1 MRHHLRGRAVRL
13 CSLAAGAATA
23 VVVAGIALPAAATSA
38 AGSAGAASSVAP
50 GKAAAVTLINGDQ
63 LAVKSATAGV
73 QEVAVRKA
81 GSTDSLLSLRL
92 GGISYEFPADALPYL
107 GHGLDPSLFSLANL
121 QREEKSG
128 RLPVTISYTAARPR
142 LPGVTVTRSGGGSA
156 SGYLTAAGARAF
168 GAALA
173 RQFVSDHARA
183 SYGQDGLFAGGV
195 HIALAGVPAIATPV
209 RPAYQM
215 RTLTMLGRNLKG
227 GKDYG
232 DSIFVFNAANA
243 NIFGDP
249 DFEGFSFFWNG
260 SAKFS
265 VPVGTYWA
273 IGDFLTFG
281 KHGKNGQE
289 RLVVLP
295 QFTVKGATTVRVD
308 ERSAT
313 SQISAVTPRPAVA
326 SQVSIDLIR
335 SGLRGS
341 VNSFTFIDSGISLF
355 VSPTT
360 AKPTVGALST
370 YTTATMTNPP
380 KTKGTPYF
388 YNLDFQGPRGII
400 PPQDY
405 VVTAAD
411 LGTVNE
417 VFYQDVK
424 SVGGWLDFGGFAG
437 QLAGGLIAEAL
448 PFSLPGQQVQYFSA
462 GPGVA
467 WQFLYLPNFNS
478 FGFAFVNDAWRT
490 LPAGGQLTED
500 WNAYPL
506 HPQPDVQLLT
516 GPLAA
521 ELPQYASAFRV
532 GNYLGLS
539 EIPFSDNYF
548 GHLGVGFY
556 GPFSETVVD
565 SYAVYQNG
573 KRIAHGNPA
582 TIGILPVKVSRKPS
596 AIRFVLNAGTWGA
609 RYPLSPASSTVWT
622 WKTQVE
628 PAARVPHS
636 WFCGYKNVHGN
647 AVPDYRCAIQPLLT
661 LNYQVQGLSLTGD
674 TAPGAQT
681 VDVSVSHVQ
690 LAAASAITGL
700 SAAYSLNDGQSFEPA
715 TVTAA
720 GSGQFQVGFS
730 APAGT
735 DVTLRVSASDAAGGS
750 ITETIVRAYGVSS

>member
-1 MRHHLRGRAVRL
+1 VRHHLRGRAVRL

-38 AGSAGAASSVAP
+38 GAASAAP

-63 LAVKSATAGV
+63 LAVKSSPAGV
-73 QEVAVRKA
+73 PEVAVRKA
-81 GSTDSLLSLRL
+81 GGTDSLLSLRL
-92 GGISYEFPADALPYL
+92 GGTSYEIPADALPYL

-128 RLPVTISYTAARPR
+128 RLPVTISYTATRPR
-142 LPGVTVTRSGGGSA
+142 LPGVTVTRSGGGTA

-195 HIALAGVPAIATPV
+195 RVALAGVPAVTTPV

-232 DSIFVFNAANA
+232 DSIIVFNAANA
-243 NIFGDP
+243 NIFGFP
-249 DFEGFSFFWNG
+249 DFEGLSFFWKG

-273 IGDFLTFG
+273 IGDFLAFG
-281 KHGKNGQE
+281 KHGKNPQE
-289 RLVVLP
+289 HLVVLP

-313 SQISAVTPRPAVA
+313 SQITAATPRPAVA

-335 SGLRGS
+335 SGLHGS

-360 AKPTVGALST
+360 VKPTVGGLST
-370 YTTATMTNPP
+370 YTTATLTNPP
-380 KTKGTPYF
+380 KAKGTPYF

-400 PPQDY
+400 PPQHY

-411 LGTVNE
+411 LATVNE

-424 SVGGWLDFGGFAG
+424 SVGGWFSFGGFAD
-437 QLAGGLIAEAL
+437 QLAGGLIAEAVPFRL
-448 PFSLPGQQVQYFSA
+448 PTQQVQYFSA
-462 GPGVA
+462 GPDIA
-467 WQFLYLPNFNS
+467 WEFQYLPNLNS
-478 FGFAFVNDAWRT
+478 FAFINDAWRA
-490 LPAGGQLTED
+490 LPAGGQLSED

-506 HPQPDVQLLT
+506 HPQPDAQLLT
-516 GPLAA
+516 GVLAD
-521 ELPQYASAFRV
+521 ELPQYPSAFRA
-532 GNYLGLS
+532 GNFLDLS

-548 GHLGVGFY
+548 GHVGAGFY

-573 KRIAHGNPA
+573 KRVAHGNPA
-582 TIGILPVKVSRKPS
+582 TIGVLPVKVSGKPS
-596 AIRFVLNAGTWGA
+596 AIRFVLNAGTWGSK
-609 RYPLSPASSTVWT
+609 YPLSPASSTVWT
-622 WKTQVE
+622 WKTRAE
-628 PAARVPHS
+628 PGATVPDS
-636 WFCGYKNVHGN
+636 WFCGYKRSGALQH
-647 AVPDYRCAIQPLLT
+647 RCAIQPLLT
-661 LNYQVQGLSLTGD
+661 LDYQVPGLSLTGH
-674 TAPGAQT
+674 TAPGPQT

-700 SAAYSLNDGQSFEPA
+700 SAAYSLNDGQSFQPA

-720 GSGQFQVGFS
+720 GGGQFQVGFS

-735 DVTLRVSASDAAGGS
+735 DVTLRVSATDAAGGS

>member
-1 MRHHLRGRAVRL
+1 MRHHLRGRAIRL

-38 AGSAGAASSVAP
+38 AGSAGAASSVTP
-50 GKAAAVTLINGDQ
+50 GKSAAVTLINGDQ
-63 LAVKSATAGV
+63 LAVKSSPAGA
-73 QEVAVRKA
+73 QQVAVRKA
-81 GSTDSLLSLRL
+81 RGTDSLLSLRM
-92 GGISYEFPADALPYL
+92 GGTSYEIPADALPYL

-121 QREEKSG
+121 QRQEKSG
-128 RLPVTISYTAARPR
+128 RLPVTISYTATRPS

-195 HIALAGVPAIATPV
+195 RIALAGVPAVVTPV

-215 RTLTMLGRNLKG
+215 RTLTMLGRNLNG

-232 DSIFVFNAANA
+232 DSIIVFNAANP
-243 NIFGDP
+243 NIFGGP
-249 DFEGFSFFWNG
+249 DFEGLSFFWKG

-265 VPVGTYWA
+265 VPVGSYWA
-273 IGDFLTFG
+273 IGDFLSFG
-281 KHGKNGQE
+281 KHGQNPQE

-313 SQISAVTPRPAVA
+313 SQIAAATPRPAVP

-335 SGLRGS
+335 SGLHGS

-360 AKPTVGALST
+360 AKPTVGRLST
-370 YTTATMTNPP
+370 YTTATLTNPP

-388 YNLDFQGPRGII
+388 YNLDFQGPPGII
-400 PPQDY
+400 PPQHY

-411 LGTVNE
+411 LATVNE

-424 SVGGWLDFGGFAG
+424 SAGGWFAFGGFAN
-437 QLAGGLIAEAL
+437 QLAGGVIAEAVPFRL
-448 PFSLPGQQVQYFSA
+448 PTQQVQYFSA
-462 GPGVA
+462 GPDIA
-467 WQFLYLPNFNS
+467 WQFEYLPNINS
-478 FGFAFVNDAWRT
+478 FAFVNDAWRA
-490 LPAGGQLTED
+490 LPAGGQLSED

-516 GPLAA
+516 GSLADD
-521 ELPQYASAFRV
+521 LPQYPSAFRA
-532 GNYLGLS
+532 GNFLVLS

-548 GHLGVGFY
+548 GHVGAGFY

-582 TIGILPVKVSRKPS
+582 TIGLLPVKVSGKPS
-596 AIRFVLNAGTWGA
+596 TIRFVLNAGTWGA

-622 WKTQVE
+622 WETRAE

-636 WFCGYKNVHGN
+636 WFCGYKIVREN

-674 TAPGAQT
+674 TAPGPQT
-681 VDVSVSHVQ
+681 VDVSVGHVQ
-690 LAAASAITGL
+690 LATASAITGL

-720 GSGQFQVGFS
+720 AGGQFQVGFS

-735 DVTLRVSASDAAGGS
+735 DVTLRVSATDAAGGS